1 MAEFGA
7 VVQDHARLTGP
18 NPFSHEQSEVSMP
31 ILTQGPD
38 PNPKTPRL
46 RAPPGACDA
55 HIHLFGPVAKYP
67 FAPDSPY
74 TAHDALPETFV
85 ALQDKLGLSRAVI
98 VSPGGYGRNYQMLAD
113 RLARF
118 PDRFRGIALMPED
131 TGASEFARLTRLGV
145 RGLRMMSAKRG
156 PHVPNYSRDIAVRAA
171 EHGWHVQFYP
181 HDADIVDY
189 ADKLLALP
197 NTIVLDHF
205 ASVPAAGGV
214 DQAAFTTV
222 LRMLDTGR
230 VWVKLSGPMRCT
242 KQNYPYPEVT
252 PLAHA
257 LVRHAPERLVWGT
270 DWPHVNLD
278 GREMPNDGD
287 LLDLL
292 AEWVPDGATRDRILV
307 DNARALYG
315 FPPAKAA

>member
-1 MAEFGA
+1 
-7 VVQDHARLTGP
+7 LTRP
-18 NPFSHEQSEVSMP
+18 KPFSHEQSEVSMP

-98 VSPGGYGRNYQMLAD
+98 VSPGGYGRNYQMLA
-113 RLARF
+113 
-118 PDRFRGIALMPED
+118 E
-131 TGASEFARLTRLGV
+131 LGV

-205 ASVPAAGGV
+205 ASVPASGGV

-242 KQNYPYPEVT
+242 KQSYPYPEVT